1 MYFFSLNPEF
11 IENSLNHFNYHLP
24 KWMKLRWNIELD
36 EYFLFNNQSLASAT
50 NNIMRIAMD
59 DNSQKILWQILL

>member
-1 MYFFSLNPEF
+1 MVIDFPEADETPSQCISLSLNPEF

-36 EYFLFNNQSLASAT
+36 EYFYLIISLGFGY
-50 NNIMRIAMD
+50 
-59 DNSQKILWQILL
+59 Q